1 MKVAPAEIVYT
12 PNKNNLPIAMPYS
25 FHRADKLYFIPPTP
39 YKKWEETGTYIKIN
53 DNIYA
58 EGSAKTFS
66 EFEFVVNKRG
76 GEGGKI
82 LFNYPVDFIEP
93 NDKVEFYLKG
103 KLKFVGFVEYIDGA
117 SKELSIIP
125 IWGRLLH
132 QYIAGSL
139 ILEETKGALDVVKDM
154 RRFIE
159 EAGIIYDESKI
170 TLNNLTLVKTEYSG
184 KCVAD
189 ILDLVEEELSEN
201 WCWGVDFNNTF
212 FFLEANDKPT
222 KTLNWFN
229 NDFEY
234 SEYERDTNDLITR
247 YVCKIK
253 EGNGSRTLPKIVGGD
268 KDYPPIPLEEEI
280 GIKVDLYETDYTFTQ
295 EQYKEVYD
303 RAYKVLNRQAIK
315 EVVKLSN
322 IRRDADINFNDSVKI
337 IMKPSNNY
345 YNTTEFK
352 NPIFDSKVLNEL
364 YSSEI
369 LILDTEIEI
378 SALKNYAQ
386 EQLITLHDID
396 LDYRRLCLKSYNIVK
411 IAIFFT
417 DANTKRAVSGIFQIT
432 DGENTQRVLC
442 NDGFGIFDVKGY
454 DKIKLQIINERA
466 NIIYD
471 KIIVFFDIGVREYN
485 MNARILTYT
494 YKDYSLN
501 IEGEFAK
508 MNVKLTN
515 YLYMLESRRKNTES
529 WINKY

>member
-1 MKVAPAEIVYT
+1 MKVAPAETVYT
-12 PNKNNLPIAMPYS
+12 ANKNNLPIAMPYA
-25 FHRADKLYFIPPTP
+25 FHRADKLYFIPPPP
-39 YKKWEETGTYIKIN
+39 YRKWEETGTYIKIN

-58 EGSAKTFS
+58 ENSSKTFS
-66 EFEFVVNKRG
+66 EFEFIVNKRG
-76 GEGGKI
+76 GEGGTIK
-82 LFNYPVDFIEP
+82 FNYPVDYIKP
-93 NDKVEFYLKG
+93 NDKVELYING
-103 KLKFVGFVEYIDGA
+103 KLKFAGYVEYIDGA

-125 IWGRLLH
+125 IWAKLTY

-170 TLNNLTLVKTEYSG
+170 TLDNLTLVKTEYSG

-212 FFLEANDKPT
+212 FFLEASDKPT
-222 KTLNWFN
+222 KILNWFN
-229 NDFEY
+229 NDFTD
-234 SEYERDTNDLITR
+234 SEYEKDTSELVTR

-253 EGNGSRTLPKIVGGD
+253 EGNGSRTLSKIVGGD

-322 IRRDADINFNDSVKI
+322 IRRDADIDFNDSVRI
-337 IMKPSNNY
+337 IMKPSNNFY
-345 YNTTEFK
+345 SETKFE

-369 LILDTEIEI
+369 LILDNPIETKILKDYATE
-378 SALKNYAQ
+378 SA
-386 EQLITLHDID
+386 ITLYDID
-396 LDYRRLCLKSYNIVK
+396 LDYRRLCLMSYNIKK
-411 IAIFFT
+411 IAIYFT
-417 DANTKRAVSGIFQIT
+417 DFNTKRAVSGIFQIL
-432 DGENTQRVLC
+432 DGEHSQRVLC
-442 NDGFGIFDVKGY
+442 NDGFGIFNVEGY
-454 DKIKLQIINERA
+454 DKINLQIINERA
-466 NIIYD
+466 NILYNS
-471 KIIVFFDIGVREYN
+471 IVVFYDIGVKEYN
-485 MNARILTYT
+485 MNARELV
-494 YKDYSLN
+494 YKYEDYSLT
-501 IEGEFAK
+501 IEGQFAK
-508 MNVKLTN
+508 MNVKLTD